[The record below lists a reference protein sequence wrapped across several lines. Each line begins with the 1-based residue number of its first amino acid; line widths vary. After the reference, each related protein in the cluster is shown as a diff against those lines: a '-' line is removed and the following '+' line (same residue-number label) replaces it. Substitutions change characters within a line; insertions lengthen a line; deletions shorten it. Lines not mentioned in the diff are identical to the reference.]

1 MAMSERWGFTTKA
14 IHGGKM
20 PDTHKSVAPPIYQT
34 ATYYYD
40 TAEEGARLGQE
51 IPPGYVY
58 TRWANPTTRALEE
71 KIALLEGGED
81 ALATASGMAAVS
93 CAVLTAVRPGDHA
106 IAPSAIYQATYQLF
120 ADMLPGY
127 RVETTLLPDSSLPS
141 YERALRPNTKL
152 VFIETPTNPMLGI
165 TDIEKVAA
173 LARAHGATTIADN
186 TWASPY
192 NQTPLANGVDVVV
205 HSATKYLGGHHDV
218 TAGGITGK
226 AGVIQRAEKEGG
238 LLGAAHDPLWG
249 WFGVRGVGAPALA
262 VGGAECTAQTRGRG
276 SARQRASSKDFYA
289 SASGSKISTICSQTL
304 ITPCGAPKRP
314 PRGPQGPISSLC
326 VDPPRED
333 RADVGEVAR
342 HFLGTCV
349 GLITSVGPSFFREQN
364 AAHADPDRPGDVGRG
379 RVAHHH
385 HIPGRERPARE
396 DGFEDRGGGVV
407 PAHARG
413 GEDRVE
419 PARKPPA
426 AAAFDGEELRRRVGR
441 EPCAEPSVV
450 HPGQEQLR
458 PRERAHRGELRL
470 EERLFRSLREAGIVR
485 QSVAL
490 QDRLQN
496 LCGGHLPRS
505 VPAGEG
511 RQSSLHKH
519 IDECVI

>member
-1 MAMSERWGFTTKA
+1 MSERWGFTTKA

-93 CAVLTAVRPGDHA
+93 CAVLTVVRPGDHA
-106 IAPSAIYQATYQLF
+106 IAPSAIYQASYQLF

-192 NQTPLANGVDVVV
+192 NQTPLAHGVDVVV

-218 TAGGITGK
+218 TAGVITGTAAFIK
-226 AGVIQRAEKEGG
+226 RAKKQVR
-238 LLGAAHDPLWG
+238 LLGTTIDPFGAWLVIRGLATLALRMERQNASAQRLAEYLAAHPKVSAVHYPGLPSHPG
-249 WFGVRGVGAPALA
+249 HAVARRQMRGFGGMLSFEVKGGYEASVRTFEALQVGKRATSLGGVSTLVSHPA
-262 VGGAECTAQTRGRG
+262 G
-276 SARQRASSKDFYA
+276 
-289 SASGSKISTICSQTL
+289 
-304 ITPCGAPKRP
+304 
-314 PRGPQGPISSLC
+314 ISS
-326 VDPPRED
+326 VHMPKEV
-333 RADVGEVAR
+333 RAA
-342 HFLGTCV
+342 
-349 GLITSVGPSFFREQN
+349 
-364 AAHADPDRPGDVGRG
+364 
-379 RVAHHH
+379 
-385 HIPGRERPARE
+385 
-396 DGFEDRGGGVV
+396 
-407 PAHARG
+407 
-413 GEDRVE
+413 
-419 PARKPPA
+419 
-426 AAAFDGEELRRRVGR
+426 
-441 EPCAEPSVV
+441 
-450 HPGQEQLR
+450 
-458 PRERAHRGELRL
+458 
-470 EERLFRSLREAGIVR
+470 AGIVEGLLR
-485 QSVAL
+485 VSVGIEDLDDLLADFDHAL
-490 QDRLQN
+490 R
-496 LCGGHLPRS
+496 R
-505 VPAGEG
+505 A
-511 RQSSLHKH
+511 
-519 IDECVI
+519 

>member
-93 CAVLTAVRPGDHA
+93 CAVLTVVRPGDHA
-106 IAPSAIYQATYQLF
+106 IAPSAIYQASYQLF
-120 ADMLPGY
+120 AEMLPGY

-192 NQTPLANGVDVVV
+192 NQTPLAHGVDVVV

-218 TAGGITGK
+218 TAGVITGTAAFIK
-226 AGVIQRAEKEGG
+226 RAKKQVR
-238 LLGAAHDPLWG
+238 LLGTTIDPFGAWLVIRGLATLALRMERQNASAQRLAEYLAAHPKVSAVHYPGLPSHPG
-249 WFGVRGVGAPALA
+249 HAVARRQMRGFGGMLSFEVKGGYEASVRTFEALQVGKRATSLGGVSTLVSHPA
-262 VGGAECTAQTRGRG
+262 G
-276 SARQRASSKDFYA
+276 
-289 SASGSKISTICSQTL
+289 
-304 ITPCGAPKRP
+304 
-314 PRGPQGPISSLC
+314 ISS
-326 VDPPRED
+326 VHMPKEV
-333 RADVGEVAR
+333 RAA
-342 HFLGTCV
+342 
-349 GLITSVGPSFFREQN
+349 
-364 AAHADPDRPGDVGRG
+364 
-379 RVAHHH
+379 
-385 HIPGRERPARE
+385 
-396 DGFEDRGGGVV
+396 
-407 PAHARG
+407 
-413 GEDRVE
+413 
-419 PARKPPA
+419 
-426 AAAFDGEELRRRVGR
+426 
-441 EPCAEPSVV
+441 
-450 HPGQEQLR
+450 
-458 PRERAHRGELRL
+458 
-470 EERLFRSLREAGIVR
+470 AGIVEGLLR
-485 QSVAL
+485 VSVGIEDLDDLLADFDHAL
-490 QDRLQN
+490 R
-496 LCGGHLPRS
+496 R
-505 VPAGEG
+505 A
-511 RQSSLHKH
+511 
-519 IDECVI
+519 

>member
-93 CAVLTAVRPGDHA
+93 CAVLTTVRPGDHA
-106 IAPSAIYQATYQLF
+106 IALSAIYQASYQLF

-192 NQTPLANGVDVVV
+192 NQTPLAHGVDVVV

-218 TAGGITGK
+218 TAGVITGTAAFIK
-226 AGVIQRAEKEGG
+226 RAKKQVR
-238 LLGAAHDPLWG
+238 LLGTTIDPFGAWLVIRGLATLALRMERQNASAQRLAEYLAAHPKVSAVHYPGLPSHPG
-249 WFGVRGVGAPALA
+249 HAVARRQMRGFGGMLSFEVKGGYEASVRVFEALQVGKRATSLGGVSTLVSHPA
-262 VGGAECTAQTRGRG
+262 G
-276 SARQRASSKDFYA
+276 
-289 SASGSKISTICSQTL
+289 
-304 ITPCGAPKRP
+304 
-314 PRGPQGPISSLC
+314 ISS
-326 VDPPRED
+326 VNMPKEV
-333 RADVGEVAR
+333 RAA
-342 HFLGTCV
+342 
-349 GLITSVGPSFFREQN
+349 
-364 AAHADPDRPGDVGRG
+364 
-379 RVAHHH
+379 
-385 HIPGRERPARE
+385 
-396 DGFEDRGGGVV
+396 
-407 PAHARG
+407 
-413 GEDRVE
+413 
-419 PARKPPA
+419 
-426 AAAFDGEELRRRVGR
+426 
-441 EPCAEPSVV
+441 
-450 HPGQEQLR
+450 
-458 PRERAHRGELRL
+458 
-470 EERLFRSLREAGIVR
+470 AGIVEGLLR
-485 QSVAL
+485 VSVGIEDLDDLLADFDHAL
-490 QDRLQN
+490 R
-496 LCGGHLPRS
+496 R
-505 VPAGEG
+505 A
-511 RQSSLHKH
+511 
-519 IDECVI
+519 

>member
-93 CAVLTAVRPGDHA
+93 CAVLTVVRPGDHA
-106 IAPSAIYQATYQLF
+106 IAPSAIYQASYQLF
-120 ADMLPGY
+120 AEMLPGY

-192 NQTPLANGVDVVV
+192 NQTPLAHGVDVVV

-218 TAGGITGK
+218 TAGVITGTAAFIK
-226 AGVIQRAEKEGG
+226 RAKKQVR
-238 LLGAAHDPLWG
+238 LLGTTIDPFGAWLVIRGLATLALRMERQNASAQRLAEYLAAHPKVSAVHYPGLPSHPG
-249 WFGVRGVGAPALA
+249 HAVARRQMRGFGGMLSFEVKGGYEASVRVFEALQVGKRATSLGGVSTLVSHPA
-262 VGGAECTAQTRGRG
+262 G
-276 SARQRASSKDFYA
+276 
-289 SASGSKISTICSQTL
+289 
-304 ITPCGAPKRP
+304 
-314 PRGPQGPISSLC
+314 ISS
-326 VDPPRED
+326 VNMPKEV
-333 RADVGEVAR
+333 RAA
-342 HFLGTCV
+342 
-349 GLITSVGPSFFREQN
+349 
-364 AAHADPDRPGDVGRG
+364 
-379 RVAHHH
+379 
-385 HIPGRERPARE
+385 
-396 DGFEDRGGGVV
+396 
-407 PAHARG
+407 
-413 GEDRVE
+413 
-419 PARKPPA
+419 
-426 AAAFDGEELRRRVGR
+426 
-441 EPCAEPSVV
+441 
-450 HPGQEQLR
+450 
-458 PRERAHRGELRL
+458 
-470 EERLFRSLREAGIVR
+470 AGIVEGLLR
-485 QSVAL
+485 VSVGIEDLDDLLADFDHAL
-490 QDRLQN
+490 R
-496 LCGGHLPRS
+496 R
-505 VPAGEG
+505 A
-511 RQSSLHKH
+511 
-519 IDECVI
+519 